1 MTLETHG
8 PRMGTKDAMQQGRG
22 EGGLCQSKKYI
33 TDIGE
38 RGGNTSLK
46 ISRAETG

>member
-8 PRMGTKDAMQQGRG
+8 PRLGTKDAMQQGRG
-22 EGGLCQSKKYI
+22 KGGLCQSKKYI

-38 RGGNTSLK
+38 RGGNTYLK
-46 ISRAETG
+46 ILRAETG